1 MLRSRKRASK
11 LRYIDNKKKLH
22 SRHVVISCVDV
33 KASALFSLDNER
45 PEQRVYTL
53 MLAPERICVARQ
65 PFSSTDKLAGLNKL
79 Q

>member
-1 MLRSRKRASK
+1 MLRSRERACK
-11 LRYIDNKKKLH
+11 LRYVENKKKLH
-22 SRHVVISCVDV
+22 SRHVLISCVDV

-65 PFSSTDKLAGLNKL
+65 PFSFTDKLAGLNKL